1 MTFHTTPQLL
11 AFSKW
16 FTSSDTSPWDKPWLE
31 NDGEDGDAEELWR
44 KRQGRFKER
53 FDDVFGDI
61 DDLRMGFARCS
72 MHEVLKSESAKMQIA
87 VCEHLTKDMFGKI
100 MGHALR
106 TLQALTP
113 MKEAVKP
120 PLVPQNFGSMKNFG
134 KGKMKVRFS
143 CLT

>member
-1 MTFHTTPQLL
+1 MTFLTTPQLL

-16 FTSSDTSPWDKPWLE
+16 FTCSKISPWDKQWLE

-44 KRQGRFKER
+44 ERQGLFKKR
-53 FDDVFGDI
+53 FDDVFEDI
-61 DDLRMGFARCS
+61 DDLRMGFALCS
-72 MHEVLKSESAKMQIA
+72 MHEILKSESAKMQIA
-87 VCEHLTKDMFGKI
+87 VREHLTKDVFGKI
-100 MGHALR
+100 MGHVLR

-120 PLVPQNFGSMKNFG
+120 PLVPQNFGSMKYFG